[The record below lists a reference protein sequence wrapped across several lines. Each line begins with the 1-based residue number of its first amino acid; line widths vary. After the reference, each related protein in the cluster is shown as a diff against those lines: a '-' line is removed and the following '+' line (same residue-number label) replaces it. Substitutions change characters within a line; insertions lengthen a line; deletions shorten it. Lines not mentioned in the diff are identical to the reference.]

1 MEIQQ
6 NYAEMN
12 VSAEIDFRFQ
22 GFFTKLKRQKV
33 RADSILVK
41 FVRISTRIRVGSE
54 DADLVNSHMGRI
66 YLKDPG
72 GPPQTGGFQC

>member
-1 MEIQQ
+1 MENQQ

-41 FVRISTRIRVGSE
+41 TLPII
-54 DADLVNSHMGRI
+54 L
-66 YLKDPG
+66 
-72 GPPQTGGFQC
+72 